1 MSQFQSQLSS
11 FAASHKA
18 AINANPILRYQFH
31 LACTS
36 IGVDPLTSHRSLFSS
51 LLSLGDLYYTLAVH
65 IIECTMVTRPVDG
78 GLISMHELLAMLYRK
93 TKQRVSEADVR
104 QAVQRMGVLGG
115 GFALVDVGG
124 GRVMVRSV
132 PQQLDVDEM
141 YVLSWLSTRR
151 TAGGRYTV
159 AEAETGLHWSRRRV
173 DEVTRRMLQAGL
185 VWVDAASGDG
195 KEDEYWYTTEKHTPT
210 HTRPAVTVIHTTPA
224 LPLPCSLLTD
234 DAPPCVVHRFYS
246 LFMDAMERT
255 GGDGSERI
263 DSGVGGV
270 GAIVG
275 DDSGG

>member
-1 MSQFQSQLSS
+1 MPQSNPRCSLIHAAFDCPLYQLTRQLTLFQSQLSS

-65 IIECTMVTRPVDG
+65 IVECTMVTRAVDG
-78 GLISMHELLAMLYRK
+78 GLMGMHELLAMLYRK

-104 QAVQRMGVLGG
+104 QAVERMGVLGG

-141 YVLSWLSTRR
+141 HVLSWLNTRR
-151 TAGGRYTV
+151 TAGRYTV
-159 AEAETGLHWSRRRV
+159 TEAESGLHWSRLRV
-173 DEVTRRMLQAGL
+173 EEVTRRMLQAGL
-185 VWVDAASGDG
+185 LWLDAGSGG
-195 KEDEYWYTTEKHTPT
+195 KEDEYW
-210 HTRPAVTVIHTTPA
+210 
-224 LPLPCSLLTD
+224 
-234 DAPPCVVHRFYS
+234 
-246 LFMDAMERT
+246 
-255 GGDGSERI
+255 
-263 DSGVGGV
+263 
-270 GAIVG
+270 
-275 DDSGG
+275 